1 MRQVPLCCKT
11 TAKDKQKQHITVY
24 MMQEEQGHDFYVDIL
39 LVPIFQDKRFF
50 WDCVISSRSF
60 DPSTDLLF
68 SSLTSAPEL
77 WLAWECYA
85 ITSLNM
91 PTDTHFTLT
100 SAVRRTKC
108 GLENEW
114 QPLKIINYASAKLL
128 AHVHRA
134 GLALRAG
141 HTPPYGMCKN
151 GHRSGVQRYT
161 PEILTDIYFCPG
173 HRRYA
178 TYVVKR
184 CRTSRLHCLD
194 DCCWEISAAF

>member
-1 MRQVPLCCKT
+1 MFLGLCHFL
-11 TAKDKQKQHITVY
+11 HI
-24 MMQEEQGHDFYVDIL
+24 HW
-39 LVPIFQDKRFF
+39 PN
-50 WDCVISSRSF
+50 
-60 DPSTDLLF
+60 LLF

-77 WLAWECYA
+77 SLAWECYA

-100 SAVRRTKC
+100 SAVRWTKC

-134 GLALRAG
+134 GLALRVG

-151 GHRSGVQRYT
+151 GHRLGVQRYT

-173 HRRYA
+173 HRRYT
-178 TYVVKR
+178 TYVVRR

-194 DCCWEISAAF
+194 DCCWEISTVFWSICYPLTHSYWKWKCTFARFDWKCECCSK